1 MNPAMAS
8 TRGDTTQGN
17 SPKGKTPR
25 EEGGYPLILVILLV
39 ASVIISAAFL
49 LRDSGVVPGH
59 PMDQSFAAAADLSI
73 RRSEGHWI
81 FQYPSLQSSGG
92 ITSSLIAGLYKLIIP
107 TSEVTLNWH
116 IRILA
121 MVMYL
126 GSSWWLV
133 RSLIASAP
141 GRVLAYL
148 VICISGFQFLQ
159 PSSDLFAGSFFN
171 LALIGLRR
179 GWPTSLT
186 ALLLAIFGLT
196 KVEMIAA
203 AVVIAV
209 LWGIREHHLGR
220 RNPARLTWLTCG
232 WLLLF
237 LAPGLLIQGANPAGG
252 DRSLL
257 AFITAYTD
265 FLSQHQFAS
274 FQGTIDMDS
283 VKAAKFPEAKSLLD
297 IITKYPQLYFDFV
310 GLSTA
315 RSLPNLVHGGK
326 LMLIPLGLVIFQNHR
341 LCTLRPYLIILLA
354 AIAFTLIPAWLI
366 IFVKIRY
373 VAKLFPA
380 IVAVAVGG
388 CIELSSTNKRANQIL
403 WACGIGTLL
412 WEAYF
417 LQDMW
422 QYSHFK

>member
-1 MNPAMAS
+1 MNPGMAS
-8 TRGDTTQGN
+8 NKGETSLGDA
-17 SPKGKTPR
+17 PR
-25 EEGGYPLILVILLV
+25 EEHGYPLILVALLV
-39 ASVIISAAFL
+39 ASLIISAAFL

-59 PMDQSFAAAADLSI
+59 PMDQSFASAADLSI
-73 RRSEGHWI
+73 RHTGGHWT

-92 ITSSLIAGLYKLIIP
+92 ITSTLIAGVYKLIIP
-107 TSEVTLNWH
+107 TSKATLNWH

-133 RSLIASAP
+133 RSLVASAS
-141 GRVLAYL
+141 GRILAYL

-159 PSSDLFAGSFFN
+159 PSSDLFAGAFFS

-179 GWPTSLT
+179 GWPPVLT
-186 ALLLAIFGLT
+186 ALLLAVFGLT

-220 RNPARLTWLTCG
+220 RHPAQLTWFTCG

-237 LAPGLLIQGANPAGG
+237 LAPGLLLQGASPAGA
-252 DRSLL
+252 DRSML

-265 FLSQHQFAS
+265 FFSRHQFGG
-274 FQGTIDMDS
+274 FHGTIDIATMKS
-283 VKAAKFPEAKSLLD
+283 VRETQFPGAKNLLD
-297 IITKYPQLYFDFV
+297 IITRYPGLYADFL
-310 GLSTA
+310 GMSTA
-315 RSLPNLVHGGK
+315 RSLPNLIHAGK
-326 LMLIPLGLVIFQNHR
+326 LMLIPLGLVIVQNQR
-341 LCTLRPYLIILLA
+341 LSSLRPYLFILLA
-354 AIAFTLIPAWLI
+354 ASAFTLIPAWLI

-380 IVAVAVGG
+380 IVAIAVGG
-388 CIELSSTNKRANQIL
+388 CLELSATNRLATRIL
-403 WACGIGTLL
+403 WAFGLGTLL
-412 WEAYF
+412 WEAWF

-422 QYSHFK
+422 QYSHFR